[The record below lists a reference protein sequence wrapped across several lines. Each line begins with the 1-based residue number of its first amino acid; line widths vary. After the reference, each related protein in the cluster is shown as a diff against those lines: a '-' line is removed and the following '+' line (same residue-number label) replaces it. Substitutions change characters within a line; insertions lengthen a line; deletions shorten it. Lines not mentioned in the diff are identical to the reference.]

1 MLQEARSLGL
11 TASDDDLANHLAQ
24 SAGVSNRRPVSTKN
38 AIYSFSKP
46 IDLLPAQFEEEQRE
60 QLTIQRLYSVILDAV
75 HVTDAEVR
83 ERYRIEQE
91 KINLQLFKLPVSDF
105 IAEVKTHRRRYQEIL

>member
-1 MLQEARSLGL
+1 MTISPTISPKCRSFKSPA
-11 TASDDDLANHLAQ
+11 ASA
-24 SAGVSNRRPVSTKN
+24 KI
-38 AIYSFSKP
+38 AIYRCSRP
-46 IDLLPAQFEEEQRE
+46 IDFSPAQFEEDQRD

-91 KINLQLFKLPVSDF
+91 KINLNYLKLAD
-105 IAEVKTHRRRYQEIL
+105 RRFCAAG